1 MLTLRSATNTLCA
14 LAAVLLGITAFAPS
28 ANAALVT
35 LRSVSPSP
43 RHNGALV
50 GNGVIEFTYEDSTP
64 DIFPDEPFLG
74 RYENPLAAGRITMGS
89 TVFDLDTSM
98 PSHIQIAY
106 GAFSVTGP
114 PFQLQAFRL
123 GGTFIRSG
131 DNTPFLLRWTYEGY
145 PIETDALTALIG
157 LSAAE
162 SYLLLEHPNPG
173 PEDGEYKASAWGRLT
188 LVPIPAAAWLFGSA
202 LGVMGWMRRKLR

>member
-64 DIFPDEPFLG
+64 DTLPDDPFRG
-74 RYENPLAAGRITMGS
+74 GYDNPFTAARFSWGNR
-89 TVFDLDTSM
+89 VFELDTSM
-98 PSHIQIAY
+98 PTRITITDTACHCGIDA
-106 GAFSVTGP
+106 ARFSLN
-114 PFQLQAFRL
+114 FLE
-123 GGTFIRSG
+123 SG
-131 DNTPFLLRWTYEGY
+131 SNTPYSFYWLHESNIDTDSLDEIIGSRASETYMFLTR
-145 PIETDALTALIG
+145 A
-157 LSAAE
+157 
-162 SYLLLEHPNPG
+162 
-173 PEDGEYKASAWGRLT
+173 DGEPQDVRGYFHAGGQPLT
-188 LVPIPAAAWLFGSA
+188 LVPIPASVYLFGSA
-202 LGVMGWMRRKLR
+202 LGLMGLMRRKA